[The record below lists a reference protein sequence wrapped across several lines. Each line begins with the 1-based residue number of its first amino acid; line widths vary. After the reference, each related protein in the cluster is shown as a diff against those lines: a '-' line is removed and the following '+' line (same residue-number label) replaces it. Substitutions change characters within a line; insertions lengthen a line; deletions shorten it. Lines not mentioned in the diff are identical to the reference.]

1 MTDAEFKRELETLN
15 DSFNRVRRISAE
27 WHAFIN
33 GKGKARPTTELAY
46 LFRSGSIVVKDTV
59 ALIAK
64 VAVDKDAKNRVRMI
78 YSHVK
83 SCVGSLDEFIMVPT
97 VRITADVD
105 VVRRL
110 FSLIYE
116 RLKDG
121 MVDAI
126 GGVDLK
132 VPEYGGDNKA
142 HNKAMKDLMHRLSQV
157 MIGDKKLPAV
167 RKYTHAR
174 DYINGCS
181 REGRYYTQCKAI
193 QDAIKIYEWKPSSQ
207 LTYCKQG
214 SIEVK
219 KTNDKRQAKINKR
232 KRLFAR
238 DIKDAWHDGLA

>member
-110 FSLIYE
+110 FSLIHE

-142 HNKAMKDLMHRLSQV
+142 QQGDEGSDAPPFAGDDWGQEVTCCPKIYACARLHQRLLQRRPLLYAVQGYSGRNQDLRM
-157 MIGDKKLPAV
+157 
-167 RKYTHAR
+167 
-174 DYINGCS
+174 
-181 REGRYYTQCKAI
+181 E
-193 QDAIKIYEWKPSSQ
+193 AIKSTDI
-207 LTYCKQG
+207 L
-214 SIEVK
+214 
-219 KTNDKRQAKINKR
+219 QA
-232 KRLFAR
+232 
-238 DIKDAWHDGLA
+238 GQY